1 MEKEEV
7 NPENELSNIG
17 ETALIKKITK
27 SFKLSNKSSVLGIG
41 DDAAILNFD
50 HKEIIVSKDI
60 LIEGVHFDLS
70 YMPLKHLG
78 YKSIVVNVS
87 DILSMNAKPSQ
98 VLVSIAASNRFKID
112 AMEAVYDGINTA
124 CSEYNLDLVGGD
136 TTSSNKG
143 LIISVTCIGSVD
155 KKKAVKRSGASDG
168 DVIAVSGDLGGSYM
182 GLQVL
187 EREKSV
193 FEDNPNSQPNL

>member
-1 MEKEEV
+1 MEKEEE
-7 NPENELSNIG
+7 NLENELSNIG

-50 HKEIIVSKDI
+50 HKEMIVSKDI
-60 LIEGVHFDLS
+60 LIEGIHFDLS

-98 VLVSIAASNRFKID
+98 VLVSIAASNRFKIV
-112 AMEAVYDGINTA
+112 AMEAVYDGIYAA
-124 CSEYNLDLVGGD
+124 CSEYNLD
-136 TTSSNKG
+136 
-143 LIISVTCIGSVD
+143 
-155 KKKAVKRSGASDG
+155 
-168 DVIAVSGDLGGSYM
+168 
-182 GLQVL
+182 
-187 EREKSV
+187 
-193 FEDNPNSQPNL
+193 